1 MFPLSRTLLRLL
13 MAALLLASVGIIP
26 ALAQEAEGVYEDPA
40 GRFTVPVP
48 TNWTAQ
54 ENDGYVTLTDPDGK
68 LIVHILVVP
77 GEDVRAAIV
86 QGWKTVAPDFT
97 FTPVQS
103 IEPPSAAG
111 VELTVVDT
119 ALSDDQ
125 TRVYQGVGQL
135 VSGSVYVALFDV
147 DLVAAQE
154 RNAQLQIIITGL
166 TITAQQTT
174 DLSDAQPKTVDAS
187 ITDELSAYVTTLME
201 QTDVPGAAVAIV
213 QDGEIVFAQGYGVKT
228 LGGSDPITPDT
239 HMMIG
244 SVGKSM
250 TTMLMATLVDD
261 GLLQWDEPVIDVLP
275 NFAVDDPALTQTITI
290 RNLVCACTGV
300 PRRDLELIFNS
311 SELTAEG
318 IIESLQTF
326 RFFTDFGEA
335 FQYSNQMVATGGYAA
350 AAAAGGEYGQ
360 LFEAYARALSERV
373 LEPMGMSRTTLSF
386 DAVVEDGDYAT
397 PHGGFIEG
405 VYEPISLDLE
415 AGLLPIAPAGSHWST
430 ANDMAR
436 YIITELNKG
445 VSPDGTRVVSEANL
459 AETWTPQIA
468 INADLS
474 YGLGW
479 VIGTYKG
486 QPMILHDGNTLGFT
500 SGVAFLPDS
509 GLGIVVLANGQ
520 AANLFTE
527 GVKMRLLELV
537 FDQPKEFDESVAFAL
552 KSADEIYQQFQE
564 SLQPLDVDEAQP
576 YLGVYTDPAL
586 GQITISLTND
596 TLWLDAGDFTT
607 RLVRHVNDEGE
618 VSYVMAMPPLTGN
631 FLKFTEQDGQLVIQ
645 IDLIT
650 DLYTFTR

>member
-1 MFPLSRTLLRLL
+1 MFSLSRMRFHLLI
-13 MAALLLASVGIIP
+13 AALLLASVGIIP
-26 ALAQEAEGVYEDPA
+26 ALAQETEVVYEDPA

-48 TNWTAQ
+48 INWTVQ
-54 ENDGYVTLTDPDGK
+54 QNDGYVTLTNPDGK
-68 LIVHILVVP
+68 LIVHVLVIP

-86 QGWKTVAPDFT
+86 QGWATVAPDFT

-103 IEPPSAAG
+103 IEPPSAPG

-125 TRVYQGVGQL
+125 SHVYQGVGQL
-135 VSGSVYVALFDV
+135 VSGSIYLALFDV

-154 RNAQLQIIITGL
+154 RSAQLQIIITGL
-166 TITAQQTT
+166 KITAQETT
-174 DLSDAQPKTVDAS
+174 DLSNAQPRTVDAT
-187 ITDELSAYVTTLME
+187 ITDELSAYITTLMD

-228 LGGSDPITPDT
+228 LGGSDPVTPDT

-261 GLLQWDEPVIDVLP
+261 GLLQWDEPVINVLP
-275 NFAVDDPALTQTITI
+275 SFAVDDPARTQTITI

-300 PRRDLELIFNS
+300 PRRDLELIFNAK
-311 SELTAEG
+311 ELTAEG
-318 IIESLQTF
+318 IVESLQTF

-350 AAAAGGEYGQ
+350 AAAVGGQYGQ
-360 LFEAYARALSERV
+360 LFDAYVRALSERV
-373 LEPMGMSRTTLSF
+373 LKPIGMTRTTLSF

-397 PHGGFIEG
+397 PHGAFIEG
-405 VYEPISLDLE
+405 IYKPISLDIE
-415 AGLLPIAPAGSHWST
+415 TGLLPIAPAGAHWST

-436 YIITELNKG
+436 YLITELNKG

-459 AETWTPQIA
+459 AETWMPQIA
-468 INADLS
+468 INANVS

-479 VIGTYKG
+479 IIGEYKG
-486 QPMILHDGNTLGFT
+486 QSMISHDGNTLGFT
-500 SGVAFLPDS
+500 SGVSFLPDS
-509 GLGIVVLANGQ
+509 SLGIVVLANGQ

-527 GVKMRLLELV
+527 GVKMRLLELL
-537 FDQPKEFDESVAFAL
+537 FDQPKEFDESVAFTL
-552 KSADEIYQQFQE
+552 KSADEAFQQLQK
-564 SLQPLDVDEAQP
+564 SLQPLDVDDVQP
-576 YLGVYTDPAL
+576 YLGVYTNPAL
-586 GQITISLTND
+586 GQIALSLTND

-607 RLVRHVNDEGE
+607 RLVRQVNDEGE
-618 VSYVMAMPPLTGN
+618 VHYLMAMPPLTGTA
-631 FLKFTEQDGQLVIQ
+631 LEFTEQDGQPVIQ

>member
-1 MFPLSRTLLRLL
+1 MFPLSRTLYRLL
-13 MAALLLASVGIIP
+13 MAALVLASVGIIP
-26 ALAQEAEGVYEDPA
+26 ALAQEAEDTYQDPA
-40 GRFTVPVP
+40 GRFSVPVP
-48 TNWTAQ
+48 TNWTVQ
-54 ENDGYVTLTDPDGK
+54 ENDGYVTLSDADGK
-68 LIVHILVVP
+68 LIVYVLVIP

-86 QGWKTVAPDFT
+86 QAWETVAPDFT

-103 IEPPSAAG
+103 VEPPPAPG

-125 TRVYQGVGQL
+125 TRVFQGVGQL
-135 VSGSVYVALFDV
+135 VAGNVYVALFDV

-166 TITAQQTT
+166 TITAQETT
-174 DLSDAQPKTVDAS
+174 DLSDAQPRTVDAS

-244 SVGKSM
+244 SVGKSL

-261 GLLQWDEPVIDVLP
+261 GRLQWDEAVIDVLP
-275 NFAVDDPALTQTITI
+275 SFAVDDPALTQTITI

-300 PRRDLELIFNS
+300 PRRDLELIFNA

-318 IIESLQTF
+318 IVESLRTF

-360 LFEAYARALSERV
+360 LFEAYVRALSERV
-373 LEPMGMSRTTLSF
+373 LEPIGMTRTTLSF
-386 DAVVEDGDYAT
+386 DAVVEDGDHAS
-397 PHGGFIEG
+397 PHGAFIEG
-405 VYEPISLDLE
+405 VYEPIALDLE
-415 AGLLPIAPAGSHWST
+415 SGLLPIAPAGAHWST

-436 YIITELNKG
+436 YVITELNKG

-479 VIGTYKG
+479 IIGTYKG
-486 QPMILHDGNTLGFT
+486 QAVISHDGNTLGFT
-500 SGVAFLPDS
+500 SGVSFLPDS

-520 AANLFTE
+520 GANVFTE

-537 FDQPKEFDESVAFAL
+537 FDQPKEYDESIAFAL
-552 KSADEIYQQFQE
+552 KSADEIF
-564 SLQPLDVDEAQP
+564 
-576 YLGVYTDPAL
+576 
-586 GQITISLTND
+586 
-596 TLWLDAGDFTT
+596 
-607 RLVRHVNDEGE
+607 
-618 VSYVMAMPPLTGN
+618 
-631 FLKFTEQDGQLVIQ
+631 
-645 IDLIT
+645 
-650 DLYTFTR
+650 